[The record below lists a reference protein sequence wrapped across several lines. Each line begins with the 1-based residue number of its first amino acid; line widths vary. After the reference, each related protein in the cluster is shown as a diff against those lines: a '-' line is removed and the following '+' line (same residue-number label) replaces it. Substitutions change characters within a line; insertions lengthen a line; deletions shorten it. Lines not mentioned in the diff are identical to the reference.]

1 MSIFKILTAWILIVS
16 MGLTGCATM
25 KGADGKSIWSSPG
38 QCVAVHTA
46 GGAALGALAGAGLG
60 SLVGGKKGA
69 TKGAIAGGVGGAVLA
84 FAYAWGEC
92 FAAFSSVKST
102 EAKNYSESKKEIHY
116 KNQQGNITKIEK
128 FNLTPSVIAPGED
141 LKFNA
146 KYVVMTD
153 TDRNDIPVTETRI
166 LKVFDPDKKQ
176 FIEVGSAPAEV
187 IVAPRMR
194 NANGSVPIP
203 DNAAEGKY
211 MIAFKVDALDKSD
224 VVEMPFTIKKKH
236 QTASIK

>member
-1 MSIFKILTAWILIVS
+1 MCRFKILTAWILIVS
-16 MGLTGCATM
+16 MGLTGCASM

-38 QCVAVHTA
+38 QCVAAHTA
-46 GGAALGALAGAGLG
+46 GGAVLGALAGAGLG
-60 SLVGGKKGA
+60 ALVGGKKGA
-69 TKGAIAGGVGGAVLA
+69 GTGAIAGGVGGAVIA

-102 EAKNYSESKKEIHY
+102 EAKNYDESKKEIYY
-116 KNQQGNITKIEK
+116 KKQQGDITKIKK
-128 FNLTPSVIAPGED
+128 FDLKPSVVAPGEN
-141 LKFNA
+141 LKFKAN
-146 KYVVMTD
+146 YVVMTG

-176 FIEVGSAPAEV
+176 FVEVGSAPETV
-187 IVAPRMR
+187 IVAPRIR
-194 NANGSVPIP
+194 NADGIVPIP
-203 DNAAEGKY
+203 DNAEEGKY

-224 VVEMPFTIKKKH
+224 VVEMPFTVKKKN